1 MARSSVVPE
10 RLQPTT
16 KGKLAFCPVRVVM
29 TLLVRDEADI
39 VDCNLAY
46 HLARGVDAVIVTD
59 HRSQDGTRE
68 RLEAWARDEP
78 ERVHLLREDGEE
90 VQQAA
95 WVTRMAR
102 KAERELDADWI
113 LNDDADE
120 LYWPEVGDD
129 LKAALAKVPH
139 RFGALELPRV
149 NFVARP
155 EDGRRFYDRMTARE
169 AVSTDAIGRALRP
182 KVAHR
187 ANPRMFVSRG
197 SHAVRGAPPLLAH
210 MPQAADHRPALPPP
224 HLRAVPPQGRDRRR
238 DAWLRAQD
246 DGRRPHGAA
255 VRAAR
260 GALPRGDHARAG
272 PGGGHPPAR
281 PPPQ

>member
-1 MARSSVVPE
+1 M
-10 RLQPTT
+10 
-16 KGKLAFCPVRVVM
+16 
-29 TLLVRDEADI
+29 RDEADI

-155 EDGRRFYDRMTARE
+155 EDGRPFYDRMTARE

-187 ANPRMFVSRG
+187 ANPRMFVSPG
-197 SHAVRGAPPLLAH
+197 SHAVRGAPRYWLTCRKPLITVS
-210 MPQAADHRPALPPP
+210 ALPPP

-238 DAWLRAQD
+238 DAGLRAQD
-246 DGRRPHGAA
+246 DGRRPHRAA

-260 GALPRGDHARAG
+260 GALPRGDHARPG

>member
-1 MARSSVVPE
+1 
-10 RLQPTT
+10 
-16 KGKLAFCPVRVVM
+16 M

-155 EDGRRFYDRMTARE
+155 EDGRPFYDRMTARE
-169 AVSTDAIGRALRP
+169 AASTDAIGRALRP

-187 ANPRMFVSRG
+187 ANPRMFVSPG
-197 SHAVRGAPPLLAH
+197 SHAVRGAPRYWLTCRKPLITVLHFPRRTYEQYRHKVEIGGATPGYEHKTMVDAH
-210 MPQAADHRPALPPP
+210 TALQYGRLEERYLEATTREQGLVEDTRLRDLLHSEKWEALLSTHGRP
-224 HLRAVPPQGRDRRR
+224 R
-238 DAWLRAQD
+238 
-246 DGRRPHGAA
+246 
-255 VRAAR
+255 
-260 GALPRGDHARAG
+260 
-272 PGGGHPPAR
+272 
-281 PPPQ
+281 